1 MMNAWKK
8 APVVVKAASVFL
20 VLMLAMMTAI
30 APDIVFGTIVLAATG
45 CSILLL
51 VVYISA
57 AAGDQTTDYV
67 PTSWVKFSA
76 LWVSFVFAVLFYYND
91 PSVVAI
97 LLVCFLAIVSVIAI
111 GCYITKY

>member
-20 VLMLAMMTAI
+20 VLMFVMMTAMV
-30 APDIVFGTIVLAATG
+30 PTIVIGTIGLAATG

-51 VVYISA
+51 VVYISVVA
-57 AAGDQTTDYV
+57 EDQTTDFV

-76 LWVSFVFAVLFYYND
+76 LWLSFVFAVLFYYND
-91 PSVVAI
+91 PSGVAI
-97 LLVCFLAIVSVIAI
+97 LLACFLAIVSVIAI
-111 GCYITKY
+111 RCYITKY